1 MPDLERIAELVTTH
15 LGSIA
20 VDPKRCS
27 RIRSVK
33 SECTACMEV
42 CPVEGIVLAGERIE
56 LTGCLECG
64 LCAARCPSEAIKI
77 KEPTETRILERVQET
92 AQTYGEALLCCRIKA
107 QAQHFPQ
114 GVTVPCLGALSREFW
129 LALGSIDGPV
139 NLLATAE
146 LCGQCAVTGGFQ
158 ALKVNLEAASRLEQD
173 LVLPANHHLVAEGKK
188 TRKQKKPAQAYDAGR
203 RELFKNIFS
212 GAKKL
217 PAVALAEVLGTP
229 VRREEKV
236 LQKLP
241 ERVPGKRV
249 LLKKALLSRA
259 AAEVV
264 LEGYLLPKAAGDC
277 QFCNAC
283 SIICPTGALAQKE
296 RSDGGIDLEL
306 TPSACTGC
314 GVCVSICYHQAL
326 SMTSAPAL
334 SLISG
339 GETNL
344 FQGRKQTCP
353 ECGQVFFTSGRQE
366 KCLVCR
372 NKQDL
377 KQLLKF

>member
-1 MPDLERIAELVTTH
+1 VSLF
-15 LGSIA
+15 
-20 VDPKRCS
+20 
-27 RIRSVK
+27 
-33 SECTACMEV
+33 
-42 CPVEGIVLAGERIE
+42 PVW
-56 LTGCLECG
+56 G
-64 LCAARCPSEAIKI
+64 L
-77 KEPTETRILERVQET
+77 
-92 AQTYGEALLCCRIKA
+92 
-107 QAQHFPQ
+107 FPANF
-114 GVTVPCLGALSREFW
+114 GW
-129 LALGSIDGPV
+129 LWGSIDGPV
-139 NLLATAE
+139 NLLATEE

-173 LVLPANHHLVAEGKK
+173 LSLPANHHLVAEGKK
-188 TRKQKKPAQAYDAGR
+188 TKKQKKQAPTYDAGR

-212 GAKKL
+212 GAKRL
-217 PAVALAEVLGTP
+217 PAMALAEALGTP
-229 VRREEKV
+229 IRREEKV

-241 ERVPGKRV
+241 ERVPGKRL

-259 AAEVV
+259 DAEVV
-264 LEGYLLPKAAGDC
+264 LEGYLLPKASGDC

-296 RSDGGIDLEL
+296 GNDGGVDLKL
-306 TPSACTGC
+306 TASACTGC

-326 SMTSAPAL
+326 SMTAAPAL

-339 GETNL
+339 GEANL
-344 FQGRKQTCP
+344 FQGRKQNCP